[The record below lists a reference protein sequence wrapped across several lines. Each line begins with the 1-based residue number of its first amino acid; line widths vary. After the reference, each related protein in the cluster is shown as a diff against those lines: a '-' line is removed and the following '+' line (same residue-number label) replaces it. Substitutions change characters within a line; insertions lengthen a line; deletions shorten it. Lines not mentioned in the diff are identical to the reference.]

1 MSICTSSPVKRF
13 ETFFQKPF
21 LLPETYFIPHTM
33 APSVVSIGGVAVEL
47 TTNTGPYK
55 EVERGHLT
63 FKKENELKGFGKF
76 GQASYPHYLPT
87 WKLTGPEEN
96 GGV

>member
-1 MSICTSSPVKRF
+1 
-13 ETFFQKPF
+13 
-21 LLPETYFIPHTM
+21 M
-33 APSVVSIGGVAVEL
+33 APSVVSIGGVAVEQ
-47 TTNTGPYK
+47 TSTSNVGPYK
-55 EVERGHLT
+55 EIERGHLA